1 LGLLIID
8 EEHRFGVR
16 HKEAMKALRAEV
28 DVLTLTAT
36 PIPRTLGMALE
47 GLRDLSVI
55 ATAPQRRLAIK
66 TFVRNEGTGVIREA
80 VLRTCEKFDAAY
92 WLEKDRHG
100 GFPLDFH
107 AAIAEAGWLGICM
120 PPEYGGAGLGI
131 QEAALLVQAIS
142 ESGAGLSGVSAI
154 HMNIFGLN
162 PVVKFGTDAQKQR
175 MLPPLIAGTD
185 KACFGVTEPGAGLNT
200 TRLTT
205 KAVRDGDDYIVSG
218 QKVWI
223 STAQVANKI
232 LLLARTT
239 PIEETKNPIDGLTLF
254 YADIDRNTFE
264 ARQIDKMGRKAVDS
278 NQVFIDGMRVP
289 AADRIGEEGKGFR
302 YILDG
307 LNPERILVAAEA
319 VGLGRVALQSAAK
332 YAGER
337 IVFDRPIGQ
346 NQAIQHPLAQRW
358 IELEAAALLTY
369 RAASLYDAGK
379 PCGAEA
385 NAAKYFAGEAGVK
398 ASETAVLTHGGM
410 GYAKE
415 FHVERYF
422 REAMIPRIAPVS
434 SQLIL
439 CHIAERVLGLPKSY

>member
-1 LGLLIID
+1 MDFEFSDDQRAIRD
-8 EEHRFGVR
+8 AVARVCARFG
-16 HKEAMKALRAEV
+16 
-28 DVLTLTAT
+28 D
-36 PIPRTLGMALE
+36 
-47 GLRDLSVI
+47 D
-55 ATAPQRRLAIK
+55 
-66 TFVRNEGTGVIREA
+66 
-80 VLRTCEKFDAAY
+80 Y
-92 WLEKDRHG
+92 WLQKDRDG
-100 GFPLDFH
+100 GFPHEFH
-107 AAIAEAGWLGICM
+107 AAIAADGWLGIAM
-120 PPEYGGAGLGI
+120 PERYGGSGLGI
-131 QEAALLVQAIS
+131 TEAALMMETIAA
-142 ESGAGLSGVSAI
+142 SGAGFSGASAV
-154 HMNIFGLN
+154 HMNIFGLH
-162 PVVKFGTDAQKQR
+162 PVVVYATDEQKTR
-175 MLPPLIAGTD
+175 WLPPLIAGRD

-205 KAVRDGDDYIVSG
+205 KAARDGDHYIVSG

-239 PIEETKNPIDGLTLF
+239 PLEQTKNPIDGLTLF
-254 YADIDRNTFE
+254 YADIDRGKVE
-264 ARQIDKMGRKAVDS
+264 VREIDKMGRKAVDS
-278 NQVFIDGMRVP
+278 NQVFIDGLRVP

-302 YILDG
+302 CILDG

-319 VGLGRVALQSAAK
+319 AGLGRAALDRAAR

-358 IELEAAALLTY
+358 IELEAARLLTY

-385 NAAKYFAGEAGVK
+385 NAAKYFAGEAGFR
-398 ASETAVLTHGGM
+398 ACETAVLTHGGM

-415 FHVERYF
+415 YHVERYF
-422 REAMIPRIAPVS
+422 REAMIARIAPVS

-439 CHIAERVLGLPKSY
+439 CYIAERVLGLPRSY